1 MVKGKG
7 TSKPYIHFIGN
18 SSVDVTGSMH
28 HVRFNKYSL
37 LLDAGMIQG
46 GDVVSNYIQNKEQL
60 KKIKPK
66 EIDYIILSHVHID
79 HSGLIPAL
87 FARGCNAHIY
97 VPYGS
102 TKFLKLLWEDSLKI
116 HISDCQKIE
125 SKHGR
130 KAPHLYSQHDIDKA
144 LIRCIEIQYNQ
155 KHFINEHMAFKYI
168 SAGHIVNSAQIY
180 LELKNGNIVK
190 RIGYTGDIGGST
202 EMPFVDKRETMPYVD
217 ILIGE
222 NTYNSKSRPNNIKD
236 RNNDIAKISSII
248 SEYNKILIPCFSLQR
263 TQELLMLLDEYGFIE
278 QCPVYLDSPLAY
290 KLCKIWDDGKI
301 WLEPILKKIKIV
313 EEYEQSRLLQESN
326 EHCIIISASGFL
338 QGGRVM
344 NHLKTVLPDRNNH
357 IIFIGY
363 AGENNLASQIKSG
376 QKEVVIDGENI
387 INAANITELR
397 SFSSHASYEELTEYY
412 TVRCRYNKLA
422 LVHGNFED
430 KVEFAHYLQNIIS
443 NEGKSARVVAVN
455 QDQKIYF

>member
-79 HSGLIPAL
+79 HSGLIPVL

-130 KAPHLYSQHDIDKA
+130 KAPPLYSQYDIDKA
-144 LIRCIEIQYNQ
+144 LIRCIEIQYDQ
-155 KHFINEHMAFKYI
+155 KYFINENMAFKYI

-180 LELKNGNIVK
+180 LELKDGNIVK

-202 EMPFVDKRETMPYVD
+202 ERPFVDKRETMPYVD

-236 RNNDIAKISSII
+236 RSNDIAKISSII
-248 SEYNKILIPCFSLQR
+248 SEYNKILIPCFSLQK

-278 QCPVYLDSPLAY
+278 KCPVYLDSPLAY
-290 KLCKIWDDGKI
+290 KLCKIWDDGQV

-357 IIFIGY
+357 VIFIGY

-387 INAANITELR
+387 TNAANITELR

-412 TVRCRYNKLA
+412 TARCRYNKLA

-443 NEGKSARVVAVN
+443 NDGKSARVVAVN

>member
-46 GDVVSNYIQNKEQL
+46 GDIVSNYVQNKEQL

-87 FARGCNAHIY
+87 FARGCNAHVY

-130 KAPHLYSQHDIDKA
+130 KASPLYSQHDIDKV
-144 LIRCIEIQYNQ
+144 LMRCIEVQYGHQ
-155 KHFINEHMAFKYI
+155 YFINEYMSFKYI

-180 LELKNGNIVK
+180 LKLKDGNIVR
-190 RIGYTGDIGGST
+190 RIGYTGDIGGNT
-202 EMPFVDKRETMPYVD
+202 ERPFVDKRGIMPYVD

-236 RNNDIAKISSII
+236 RSNDIAKISSII

-263 TQELLMLLDEYGFIE
+263 TQELLILLDEYGFIE

-290 KLCKIWDDGKI
+290 KLCKIWDDGQV
-301 WLEPILKKIKIV
+301 WLEFILKKIKIV

-397 SFSSHASYEELTEYY
+397 SFSSHASYEELIEYY
-412 TVRCRYNKLA
+412 TARCRYNKLA

-430 KVEFAHYLQNIIS
+430 KVVFAHYLQNIIS
-443 NEGKSARVVAVN
+443 NDGKSARVVAVN